1 MRRGDIWTVAG
12 GKDYAGKPR
21 PVVIV
26 QDDSFDATDSI
37 TICAFTT
44 DETDAPLFRLP
55 VQPNERNGL
64 RAACRLMVDKIST
77 VPKTKVGARVGRLD
91 DEDILRL
98 NQAVLVFLGLAVS
111 PRTKQEAWWAMVQSV
126 GTARIGPFHF
136 LSARAILPQCPGT
149 APLCATAP
157 RSANCLPISMSC
169 PAPGRA
175 LADRSNTTLRHGA
188 SWTTGPRACRS
199 RISKSTS
206 SKHGSATCSTSCSG
220 RRDDVRSLPT

>member
-44 DETDAPLFRLP
+44 DETDAPLFSLP
-55 VQPNERNGL
+55 VEPNERNGL
-64 RAACRLMVDKIST
+64 RAASRLMVDKIST
-77 VPKTKVGARVGRLD
+77 VPKIKVGAHVGRLD

-111 PRTKQEAWWAMVQSV
+111 PRTKQEA
-126 GTARIGPFHF
+126 
-136 LSARAILPQCPGT
+136 
-149 APLCATAP
+149 
-157 RSANCLPISMSC
+157 
-169 PAPGRA
+169 
-175 LADRSNTTLRHGA
+175 
-188 SWTTGPRACRS
+188 
-199 RISKSTS
+199 
-206 SKHGSATCSTSCSG
+206 
-220 RRDDVRSLPT
+220 